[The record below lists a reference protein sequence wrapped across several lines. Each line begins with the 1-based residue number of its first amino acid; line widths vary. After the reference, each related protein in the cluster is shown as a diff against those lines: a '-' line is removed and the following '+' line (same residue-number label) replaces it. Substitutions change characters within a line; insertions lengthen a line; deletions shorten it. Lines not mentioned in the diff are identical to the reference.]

1 MREIAATKKEK
12 GIWIRMGRRKIEM
25 KRIEDKSSRQVT
37 FSKRRSGLIKK
48 ARELSILCD
57 VDVAVLV
64 FSNRGRL
71 YEFVNSSSSSS
82 LSQILKRYQ
91 DSTAADGKASI
102 AAVETESSPSSC
114 AEVQT
119 CGELVKS
126 VERYLEGPELENLR
140 LEDFMRLERQL
151 ADALVQT
158 RTRKEKLLKQ
168 ENEQLKDEVAN
179 LIGIPK
185 SRNHKDLG
193 VNNLMEVDADRQ
205 YSQPLRTLPLL
216 R

>member
-1 MREIAATKKEK
+1 
-12 GIWIRMGRRKIEM
+12 MGRRKIEM

-102 AAVETESSPSSC
+102 AAVETEQSSPSSC